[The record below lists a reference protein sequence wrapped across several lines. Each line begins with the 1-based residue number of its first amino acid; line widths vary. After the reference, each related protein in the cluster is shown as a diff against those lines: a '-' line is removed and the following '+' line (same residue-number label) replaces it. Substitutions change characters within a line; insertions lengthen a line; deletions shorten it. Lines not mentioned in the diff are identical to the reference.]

1 LSQWAKDELK
11 TSTFADEELEEFI
24 AYVVAKADRPL
35 CFGYKGES
43 IDARGKWEDLSKI
56 DLTGK
61 TVGRSS
67 TCQRYSMEGVIVF
80 CILFFNYI
88 LAKLTDTPTKL
99 LE

>member
-1 LSQWAKDELK
+1 LSKWAIDELK
-11 TSTFADEELEEFI
+11 TSTFADEELEEFV
-24 AYVVAKADRPL
+24 AYVVAKADLPFAL
-35 CFGYKGES
+35 G
-43 IDARGKWEDLSKI
+43 ARVNRLTPVGRL

-67 TCQRYSMEGVIVF
+67 TCKRYSMEGVIVF
-80 CILFFNYI
+80 FILFFNCI